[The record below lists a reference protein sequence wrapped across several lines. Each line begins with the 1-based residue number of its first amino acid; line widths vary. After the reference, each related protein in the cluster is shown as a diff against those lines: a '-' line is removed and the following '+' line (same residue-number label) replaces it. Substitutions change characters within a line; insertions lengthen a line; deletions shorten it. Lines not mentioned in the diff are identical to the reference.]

1 MAHPLGWVLW
11 HRSAKFMTIDL
22 WYIGVLLRL
31 LQILVIVYFILT
43 TFISGAWAYSETP
56 RANINAWGE
65 TGGARAAATAAGPA
79 PDYCSNADYS
89 YKWSDVFNYEA
100 PECEW
105 LETFE
110 VVEKGKDIVSF
121 TTVYIEQHVTG
132 WPLAAADNEAK
143 TTECASAGGTTTVS
157 YTHLTLPTICSV

>member
-65 TGGARAAATAAGPA
+65 TGGARAAATAA
-79 PDYCSNADYS
+79 SSRSRNAAS
-89 YKWSDVFNYEA
+89 
-100 PECEW
+100 
-105 LETFE
+105 
-110 VVEKGKDIVSF
+110 
-121 TTVYIEQHVTG
+121 
-132 WPLAAADNEAK
+132 LAATLLSRSTIAFSA
-143 TTECASAGGTTTVS
+143 ASSAAS
-157 YTHLTLPTICSV
+157 R